1 MKKRYLF
8 IIIIV
13 ILGVILHFLSVSIT
27 PMLKKIATKEI
38 DRFCQMVI
46 NNTPFPVELDH
57 QELIKVN
64 RSGNE
69 ISTINFDTNYASS
82 IGAKIVNNLDE
93 LFVSL
98 EEGAYKK
105 TDDTFYQRK
114 LEEISNN
121 GGVIASVP
129 LGMMTDNPF
138 LAEVGPKIKI
148 RYKTISAITCTVN
161 KEIKSYGVNHVM
173 VSLSLTIKIKMM
185 VLLPFYNEEFNKAYD
200 YPLVIEIIEGEVP
213 NWYQN

>member
-8 IIIIV
+8 IIIV

-114 LEEISNN
+114 LEEISNT

-138 LAEVGPKIKI
+138 LAEVGPKIK
-148 RYKTISAITCTVN
+148 ITCTVN

>member
-8 IIIIV
+8 IIVIV
-13 ILGVILHFLSVSIT
+13 IFGVILHFLTANIT
-27 PMLKKIATKEI
+27 PILKKTADKEI

-57 QELIKVN
+57 QELISVN

-98 EEGAYKK
+98 EEGIYKK

-114 LEEISNN
+114 LEKISND

-129 LGMMTDNPF
+129 LGMLTDNPF
-138 LAEVGPKIKI
+138 LAEMGPKIKI

-173 VSLSLTIKIKMM
+173 VSLSLTIRIKMM